1 MRSVFAYPG
10 NMADAQHAAAALVQ
24 AGVLDA
30 YVTSFVWR
38 RGGRAA
44 RWIERLPRGI
54 ADRVSRQL
62 ERRAIDAVDPAFI
75 DSSAHWEIARTLA
88 QRLCSPVLSDL
99 AWDCGAHS
107 FDRFVARRWVPR
119 TRAVHAYEYTA
130 LASFERARQEGVARI
145 LHLPS
150 LDSLAFADIE
160 REEKRAWPELSSTH
174 DSYFERKLA
183 TRYARRKAEIALAD
197 LIVTNST
204 LTARSHIAAGAPA
217 EKVVAIPLAAPPTIA
232 RLTREPDRNA
242 PLQVLWAGR
251 FTPGK
256 GAHYALMAW
265 RALRAGRSAR
275 LDIYGEIA
283 APARL
288 LSNVPEGVSFNG
300 SVPRQQLFTAYEH
313 ADVLLFPTLSDGFG
327 LVAAEAMAHGLPVIT
342 THRAG
347 ASDLVTADNGFV
359 VPAADAIALTEAL
372 RWCLDNR
379 DRLAQMRHHA
389 LATARARQW
398 SDYRRELIGALD
410 IGLRRAGY
418 MPSYGNMTEGAAWLA
433 AAS

>member
-1 MRSVFAYPG
+1 MRSVFSYPG
-10 NMADAQHAAAALVQ
+10 NMADAQHAAAALME

-38 RGGRAA
+38 RDGRAA
-44 RWIERLPRGI
+44 RWLERLPRGL
-54 ADRVSRQL
+54 ATSVARQL
-62 ERRAIDAVDPAFI
+62 ERRAIDAVDASVI
-75 DSSAHWEIARTLA
+75 HSRAHWEIARTLA
-88 QRLCSPVLSDL
+88 QRMHSPLLSDIV
-99 AWDCGAHS
+99 WDLGAHS

-119 TRAVHAYEYTA
+119 TRAIHAYEYTA
-130 LASFERARQEGVARI
+130 LASFERARREGVARI

-150 LDSLAFADIE
+150 LDSREFADIE
-160 REEKRAWPELSSTH
+160 REEKTAWPELSGTH

-217 EKVVAIPLAAPPTIA
+217 ERVVAIPLAAPPTIA
-232 RLTREPDRNA
+232 RLTREPDRKD

-256 GAHYALMAW
+256 GAHYALIAW
-265 RALRAGRSAR
+265 CALRAGRSAQ
-275 LDIYGEIA
+275 LDIYGEVA
-283 APARL
+283 VPARL
-288 LSNVPEGVSFNG
+288 LSNVPEGVRFNG
-300 SVPRQQLFTAYEH
+300 SVPRHQLFAAYEQ

-342 THRAG
+342 TNRAG

-359 VPAADAIALTEAL
+359 VPAADAAALTDAL

-379 DRLAQMRHHA
+379 ERLAQMRLAA

-398 SDYRRELIGALD
+398 SDYRRELIAALD
-410 IGLRRAGY
+410 VGLRRAGY
-418 MPSYGNMTEGAAWLA
+418 TPSYGNMTEGAAWLA